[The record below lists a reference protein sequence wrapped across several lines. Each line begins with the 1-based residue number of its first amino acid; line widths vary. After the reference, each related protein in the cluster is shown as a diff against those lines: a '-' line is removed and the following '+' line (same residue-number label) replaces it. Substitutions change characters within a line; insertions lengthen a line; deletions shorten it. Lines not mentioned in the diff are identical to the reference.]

1 MQEPRRYSSAAA
13 ESILSLKLTK
23 GRYLLTISC
32 IVKAHNQWF
41 YIYFKN
47 QPMWTHG
54 GYYLPAT
61 EQNMSFLV
69 RKVYEATSEDEVVD
83 ISTISASSYQ
93 VTLSNVIIT
102 ARKLVEQ
109 K

>member
-1 MQEPRRYSSAAA
+1 
-13 ESILSLKLTK
+13 
-23 GRYLLTISC
+23 
-32 IVKAHNQWF
+32 
-41 YIYFKN
+41 
-47 QPMWTHG
+47 MWTHG